1 MKDMRFLWALIMAMA
16 NLAKGGLTTAWNIA
30 DKCWQTAW
38 SWLPRG
44 GGGSATP
51 QPLDL
56 PSKEVFE
63 VDRSI
68 EECHQRAADGLSTSG
83 PAMQVKLFA
92 GAKADDRFMTDLSL
106 LKPAHQEWLSAL
118 STNERAMRS
127 LSEAPESKILM
138 LLGGHDGAVE
148 GLVSPKSEKPKN
160 VLPGLVSRMSDFRN
174 RLPAR
179 ESDHVLA
186 A

>member
-1 MKDMRFLWALIMAMA
+1 MRFLMALRMAMA
-16 NLAKGGLTTAWNIA
+16 NVAKGSVAGLWNVA

-38 SWLPRG
+38 SWLPG
-44 GGGSATP
+44 GCGGSATP
-51 QPLDL
+51 RPLDL

-63 VDRSI
+63 VDRTL
-68 EECHQRAADGLSTSG
+68 EEGHQRSADILANAS
-83 PAMQVKLFA
+83 PAMQIKLFA
-92 GAKADDRFMTDLSL
+92 GAKPDDRFMVDLSL
-106 LKPAHQEWLSAL
+106 LEPAHQEWLSGL
-118 STNERAMRS
+118 STNDKAMRS

-148 GLVSPKSEKPKN
+148 GLDAPKIEKTRETI
-160 VLPGLVSRMSDFRN
+160 PGLVTRMDEFRN
-174 RLPAR
+174 RLSR

>member
-1 MKDMRFLWALIMAMA
+1 MRFLQALLMAMA
-16 NLAKGGLTTAWNIA
+16 NLAKGAWNA
-30 DKCWQTAW
+30 LDWSWRTAW
-38 SWLPRG
+38 SLWPFG
-44 GGGSATP
+44 SSGGSATP

-63 VDRSI
+63 IDRSI
-68 EECHQRAADGLSTSG
+68 EESHQRAADGLSNSG

-106 LKPAHQEWLSAL
+106 LEPAHQEWLSAL
-118 STNERAMRS
+118 STNEKAMRV
-127 LSEAPESKILM
+127 LSEATESKILM
-138 LLGGHDGAVE
+138 LLSGHDGAVE
-148 GLVSPKSEKPKN
+148 GLVAPKN
-160 VLPGLVSRMSDFRN
+160 EKTRETIPGLVTRMDEFRN
-174 RLPAR
+174 RLSR

>member
-1 MKDMRFLWALIMAMA
+1 MRFLMALLMAMA
-16 NLAKGGLTTAWNIA
+16 NLAKGGVSGLWNFA

-38 SWLPRG
+38 SWLPGG

-56 PSKEVFE
+56 PSREVFE
-63 VDRSI
+63 IDRSI
-68 EECHQRAADGLSTSG
+68 EESHQRAADGLSNSG
-83 PAMQVKLFA
+83 PAMQIKLFA
-92 GAKADDRFMTDLSL
+92 AAKSDNRFGIDLSL
-106 LKPAHQEWLSAL
+106 LDSGQQEWLSAI
-118 STNERAMRS
+118 STNERSMRA

-148 GLVSPKSEKPKN
+148 GISAPENERPKDVIPR
-160 VLPGLVSRMSDFRN
+160 LVSRIDDFRM
-174 RLPAR
+174 RSASR
-179 ESDHVLA
+179 ESNRVLA

>member
-1 MKDMRFLWALIMAMA
+1 MRFLMALIMAMA
-16 NLAKGGLTTAWNIA
+16 NLAKGSVVGLWNVA

-38 SWLPRG
+38 SWLPGG

-51 QPLDL
+51 RPLDL
-56 PSKEVFE
+56 PSKDVFE
-63 VDRSI
+63 IDRSL
-68 EECHQRAADGLSTSG
+68 EEGHQRSADILANTSQ
-83 PAMQVKLFA
+83 AMQIKLFA
-92 GAKADDRFMTDLSL
+92 AAKPDDRFMTDLSL
-106 LKPAHQEWLSAL
+106 LEPGQQEWLAAL

-127 LSEAPESKILM
+127 ISEAPESKILM
-138 LLGGHDGAVE
+138 LLGGHDGAVD
-148 GLVSPKSEKPKN
+148 GLDAPKNEKPKASI
-160 VLPGLVSRMSDFRN
+160 PGLVTRMSDFRN